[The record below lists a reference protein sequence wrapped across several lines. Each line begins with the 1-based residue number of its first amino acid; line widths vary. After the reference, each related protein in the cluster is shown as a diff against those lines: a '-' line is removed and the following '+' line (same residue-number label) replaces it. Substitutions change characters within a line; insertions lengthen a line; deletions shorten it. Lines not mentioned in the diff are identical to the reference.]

1 VLDGVDAIMVQLA
14 FAVDFLKLNSF
25 GWPGGLC
32 GRVATLGGLYSSNDY
47 HS

>member
-32 GRVATLGGLYSSNDY
+32 GRVATLRRVI
-47 HS
+47 